1 MRQLDNTQ
9 PEAVDS
15 VDSQNMYLGFE
26 EKIFFFSNQKKLSG
40 SNLSTARL
48 YTTED
53 ATEGGQGSKCIEN
66 SCQHCQNWVHLVLV
80 VHYFYDGAQWHL
92 VVALVVARPGK
103 AARS

>member
-1 MRQLDNTQ
+1 MQLR
-9 PEAVDS
+9 V
-15 VDSQNMYLGFE
+15 VKGQN
-26 EKIFFFSNQKKLSG
+26 
-40 SNLSTARL
+40 
-48 YTTED
+48 
-53 ATEGGQGSKCIEN
+53 IEN